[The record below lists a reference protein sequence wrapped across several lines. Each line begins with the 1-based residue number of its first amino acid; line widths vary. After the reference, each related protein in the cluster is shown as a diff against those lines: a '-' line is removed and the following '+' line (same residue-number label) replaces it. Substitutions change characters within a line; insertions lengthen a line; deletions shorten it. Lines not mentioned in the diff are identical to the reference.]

1 MSPTKIEASF
11 MPTNADKEIK
21 MIDFSADSLPEII
34 A

>member
-21 MIDFSADSLPEII
+21 MIDFSPVEG
-34 A
+34 

>member
-21 MIDFSADSLPEII
+21 MIDFSAVEG
-34 A
+34 